1 MTLLDVQDICK
12 TFGNFKAVDSV
23 RFKVEPGKIY
33 GLLGPNG
40 AGKTTTIRMIM
51 NILIPDSGTISL
63 FDQPISDKTKSRIG
77 YLPEERGI
85 FQKMKVRELLTF
97 FTELHGLPAAQGKKL
112 AAEWLEKLEL
122 SAWAD
127 KKVEE
132 LSKGMQQKLQFAST
146 ILHNPELI
154 ILDEPFSGLDPVNVN
169 LIKDIMLEIKE
180 SGKTIIFSTHMM
192 EAAEKL
198 CDDILM
204 IQNGVKVLDGPIN
217 QIREQYGKHS
227 LRLEYSGDV
236 RFIQKSK
243 AVKSIHDYSNSAEIE
258 LHNGFSVNDLLQD
271 LLPKIQIHSL
281 VSRQSSLNEIFLQLA
296 GGNHNE

>member
-217 QIREQYGKHS
+217 QIQKQYGKHS